1 MKLLLIPCPLDKNV
15 YNPQEK
21 SSYDIHVFFF
31 SFFYRKTSTSF
42 YVKKFHN
49 RKMYKW
55 AFNIES
61 EENEQKLLKFP
72 LFFSY
77 NFFFFFFFFEGV
89 RGIEFEM

>member
-1 MKLLLIPCPLDKNV
+1 
-15 YNPQEK
+15 
-21 SSYDIHVFFF
+21 
-31 SFFYRKTSTSF
+31 
-42 YVKKFHN
+42 
-49 RKMYKW
+49 MYKW

-77 NFFFFFFFFEGV
+77 NFFFFFFEGV